1 MFKQLYLPIIVFLLF
16 SCKAEPDFDLLIL
29 NATIYDG
36 TGGSSFQ
43 GDIGIKGDRILAIG
57 DLKRKKSTETID
69 AAGLVVAPGFID
81 MHTHLEPIKELPQM
95 ESLVRQGVT
104 FSLGGPDGGG
114 PWPFGDYLA
123 SLDSLPLGLNVG
135 YLVGHNTIREEIM
148 GNEDREPSP
157 EELAQL
163 EKMVSTAMEEGAFG
177 ISTGLKYLPGT
188 FAKVDEI
195 ISISQKAAQK
205 GGIYTSHLR
214 EEGLGLIDAVQEA
227 IFISQ
232 EAKIPVVLTHHK
244 AIGVKMWG
252 QSSKTLAL
260 VDSARAKGLE
270 IYMDQ
275 YPYAA
280 SHTGISVLIPAWALE
295 GDKFQERV
303 NDPNQRTKIKEGIIF
318 NILNDR
324 GGSDLK
330 RIQFSRVAWKK
341 DLEGK
346 TLHDWALESGMEPTV
361 ENGAELVIQAQL
373 NGGTGTIYHAMDEND
388 VINIMKHPMT
398 MIGSDGRLSQP
409 GDGHPHP
416 RAYGTFPRVLGHFSR
431 DLGVLSLEEAIHK
444 MTGLS
449 AYVLGLKNRGK
460 IDEGFI
466 ADLCIFNPKTVLDQA
481 TFIEPH
487 QYPIGIEYVIING
500 IPVVVNGAMTGK
512 TPGKVIRKNLQE

>member
-1 MFKQLYLPIIVFLLF
+1 MTKLLWLPAFILLF
-16 SCKAEPDFDLLIL
+16 FSCISEPDFDLIIL
-29 NATIYDG
+29 NATVYDG
-36 TGGSSFQ
+36 TGKAGFL
-43 GDIGIKGDRILAIG
+43 GDIGIKGDKIWAIG
-57 DLKRKKSTETID
+57 DLKGKKSTETIE
-69 AAGLVVAPGFID
+69 ATGLAIAPGFID
-81 MHTHLEPIKELPQM
+81 MHTHLEPIKELPHM

-135 YLVGHNTIREEIM
+135 YLVGHNTIRQEIM
-148 GNEDREPSP
+148 GNEDREPTS
-157 EELAQL
+157 EELSQL
-163 EKMVSTAMEEGAFG
+163 ETMVANAMDQGAFG

-195 ISISQKAAQK
+195 ISISRKASEK

-214 EEGLGLIDAVQEA
+214 EEGIGLIDAVQEA
-227 IFISQ
+227 IYIAQ
-232 EAKIPVVLTHHK
+232 QAKIPVVLTHHK

-252 QSSKTLAL
+252 QSSRTLAL

-280 SHTGISVLIPAWALE
+280 SHTGISVLIPAWAME

-303 NDPNQRTKIKEGIIF
+303 NDPVQRRKIKEDIIF

-324 GGSDLK
+324 GGSDLR
-330 RIQFSRVAWKK
+330 RIQFSRVSWKK

-346 TLHDWALESGMEPTV
+346 TLHDWAIESRMEPSV

-388 VINIMKHPMT
+388 VSNFMKHPMT
-398 MIGSDGRLSQP
+398 MIGSDGRLSKP
-409 GDGHPHP
+409 GEGHPHP
-416 RAYGTFPRVLGHFSR
+416 RAYGTFPRVLGHYSR
-431 DLGVLSLEEAIHK
+431 DLGVLPLEVAIYK

-449 AYVLGLKNRGK
+449 ASVLGLKNRGK
-460 IDEGFI
+460 IGEGYF
-466 ADLCIFNPKTVLDQA
+466 ADLCIFNPGTVIDQA

-487 QYPIGIEYVIING
+487 QYPKGIEFVIVNG
-500 IPVVVNGAMTGK
+500 IPVVANGDMTGN
-512 TPGKVIRKNLQE
+512 TPGKVIRKNAQE

>member
-1 MFKQLYLPIIVFLLF
+1 MIRQFWIPVLFLLLL
-16 SCKAEPDFDLLIL
+16 SCNPQPEFDLVIL

-36 TGGSSFQ
+36 SGAEGYQ
-43 GDIGIKGDRILAIG
+43 ADLGIKGDKIVSIG
-57 DLKRKKSTETID
+57 DLQKNRAVETID
-69 AAGLVVAPGFID
+69 ASGLAVAPGFID
-81 MHTHLEPIKELPQM
+81 MHTHLEPIKELPTM

-123 SLDSLPLGLNVG
+123 SLDTFPLGLNVG
-135 YLVGHNTIREEIM
+135 YLVGHNIIREEIM
-148 GNEDREPSP
+148 GNEDREPSQ
-157 EELAQL
+157 EELNQL
-163 EKMVSTAMEEGAFG
+163 ENMVSEAMNQGAFG

-195 ISISQKAAQK
+195 ISISRKASER

-227 IFISQ
+227 IYISQ
-232 EAKIPVVLTHHK
+232 EAKIPVILTHHK

-252 QSSKTLAL
+252 QSSRTLAL

-295 GDKFQERV
+295 GDKFKERV
-303 NDPNQRTKIKEGIIF
+303 EDPALRKKIKEEIIF

-324 GGSDLK
+324 GGSDLR

-346 TLHDWALESGMEPTV
+346 TLQDWVIESGMEPTV

-373 NGGTGTIYHAMDEND
+373 MGGTGTIYHAMDEND
-388 VINIMKHPMT
+388 VRNIMRHPMT
-398 MIGSDGRLSQP
+398 MIGSDGRLSKP
-409 GDGHPHP
+409 GEGHPHP
-416 RAYGTFPRVLGHFSR
+416 RAYGTFPRVLGHYSR
-431 DLGVLSLEEAIHK
+431 ELGILPLEMAIYK

-449 AYVLGLKNRGK
+449 ASVLGLKNRGK
-460 IDEGFI
+460 IAEGYI
-466 ADLCIFNPKTVLDQA
+466 ADLCIFDPKTVLDQA
-481 TFIEPH
+481 TFLEPH
-487 QYPIGIEYVIING
+487 QYPKGIQFVIVNG
-500 IPVVVNGAMTGK
+500 VPVVANGTMTGK